1 MWMREK
7 ALGLLG
13 IAQKGGNVEIGEDPV
28 GQVSKAGTAR
38 LIILAAD
45 AADHTVRKARSFAAR
60 HDTPLITVDG
70 TKDTLGAVFG
80 RTSVAM
86 LALTDI
92 ALSQRFLEL
101 LEDPEHYGA
110 VLTAVREKAEIM
122 KKRKQERQRRN
133 RKQAAR

>member
-1 MWMREK
+1 MWMDDR

-28 GQVSKAGTAR
+28 GQASKAGTAR

-45 AADHTVRKARSFAAR
+45 AADHTVRKAGSFAAR
-60 HDTPLITVDG
+60 HDTPIVTVDG

-86 LALTDI
+86 IAIKDI
-92 ALSQRFLEL
+92 ALARRFLEL
-101 LEDPEHYGA
+101 LGDPERYGA
-110 VLTAVREKAEIM
+110 ELKSVREKAETM
-122 KKRKQERQRRN
+122 ARRKQQKRRD
-133 RKQAAR
+133 RKKAAR

>member
-1 MWMREK
+1 MWMDDR

-45 AADHTVRKARSFAAR
+45 AADHTVRRAGSFASR
-60 HDTPLITVDG
+60 HDTPIVTVDG

-86 LALTDI
+86 VAIKDVALAR
-92 ALSQRFLEL
+92 RFLEL
-101 LEDPEHYGA
+101 LEDPERYGA
-110 VLTAVREKAEIM
+110 ELKAVREKAETM
-122 KKRKQERQRRN
+122 ARRKQQKRRD
-133 RKQAAR
+133 RKKAAR

>member
-1 MWMREK
+1 MWMDDR

-28 GQVSKAGTAR
+28 GQASKAGTAR

-45 AADHTVRKARSFAAR
+45 AADHTVRKAGSFAAR
-60 HDTPLITVDG
+60 HDTPIVTVDG

-86 LALTDI
+86 IAIKDI
-92 ALSQRFLEL
+92 ALARRFLEL
-101 LEDPEHYGA
+101 LGDPERYGA
-110 VLTAVREKAEIM
+110 ELKAVREKAETM
-122 KKRKQERQRRN
+122 ARRKQQKRRD
-133 RKQAAR
+133 RKKAAR